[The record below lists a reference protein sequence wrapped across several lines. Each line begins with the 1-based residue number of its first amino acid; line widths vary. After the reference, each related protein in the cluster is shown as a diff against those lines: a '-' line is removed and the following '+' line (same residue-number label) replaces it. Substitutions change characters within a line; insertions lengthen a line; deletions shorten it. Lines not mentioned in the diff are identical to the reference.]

1 MTAVAERS
9 LAPLPSPALARLARR
24 PARLSRS
31 LAVTTLFAAV
41 NATAFMIVRPG
52 VNDLWA
58 ARARASAVSHGVGLT
73 YWFSWFAGGS
83 TPGNYSVLTPYLCA
97 AISAEL
103 VGALAAV
110 SITLLTAVAVRGTA
124 HPVAATAIATVAAAI
139 NLWSGRVPFLFGTA
153 VAIAAVIA
161 VRRQRPVTAALVAV
175 VCILSSP
182 VSAAFLALGL
192 VGGLVAAPQYRK
204 ISATT
209 IATVVLGFGLLALA
223 FGAPGPQT
231 VSWTLLAE
239 AIGALLLFL
248 LARPLES
255 VRAVIWL
262 SMLTALAMALVPNG
276 MGSNFG
282 RMMWFC
288 LPVAVVATSRRR
300 VWIAVLLICPVLISG
315 ANLTVTDLRDAST
328 PVASSWYYRPLTHEL
343 DRISGLTSYRLEV
356 VAEGAHAA
364 YAALLNHAMLARG
377 WETQEDNALNGT
389 LMSRSL
395 NPTSYKVWLDNNSVG
410 YVALPR
416 DNVESFPEYG
426 LVSTG
431 NLAYLTQVWSSPQW
445 VLYRVADPIPIVAAP
460 EQVLAYSQ
468 ANLTIRSSCH
478 CTFSVR
484 VRYSK
489 YLRADPLRRPDR
501 GPTTDPVRRTV
512 QTATVTSDGFGYT
525 RMTTAGPGDYI
536 LHGSVAEIFH

>member
-1 MTAVAERS
+1 MTAVAERL
-9 LAPLPSPALARLARR
+9 LAPLGSPDRMLPALR
-24 PARLSRS
+24 PAHLSRS
-31 LAVTTLFAAV
+31 LVLTTLFAIA

-110 SITLLTAVAVRGTA
+110 SITLLTAVALRGTA

-153 VAIAAVIA
+153 VAIVAVIA
-161 VRRQRPVTAALVAV
+161 VRRQRPVIAAAVSV
-175 VCILSSP
+175 VCVLSSP

-209 IATVVLGFGLLALA
+209 IAAVVLGFGLLAVA
-223 FGAPGPQT
+223 FGTPGPQT
-231 VSWTLLAE
+231 FSWTLFAE
-239 AIGALLLFL
+239 VIGALLLFL

-255 VRAVIWL
+255 VRAIIVV
-262 SMLTALAMALVPNG
+262 SMFAGLAMALVPNG

-288 LPVAVVATSRRR
+288 LPVAVVATSRRK

-343 DRISGLTSYRLEV
+343 DRISGLTNFRLEV

-389 LMSRSL
+389 LMSRTLSAA
-395 NPTSYKVWLDNNSVG
+395 SYKIWLDNNSVG

-416 DNVESFPEYG
+416 DNVQSFPEYG

-431 NLAYLTQVWSSPQW
+431 NLAYLTEVWSSPDW
-445 VLYRVADPIPIVAAP
+445 VLYRVANPIPIVAAP
-460 EQVLAYSQ
+460 EQLLAYSQ
-468 ANLTIRSSCH
+468 ANLTIRSSCR

-489 YLRADPLRRPDR
+489 YLRADP
-501 GPTTDPVRRTV
+501 VRRIGH
-512 QTATVTSDGFGYT
+512 TATVSSDGFGYT
-525 RMTTAGPGDYI
+525 RMTTAVPGDYV